1 MITRIPLAGALVAAA
16 LLTIPV
22 KATNLTIYSNTPA
35 DETQPRGVLNDS
47 APGFGSSSWES
58 PATGKSNVYI
68 TPNQLFGSSITI
80 NDLTD
85 ISFYTKRLNSDIN
98 DWFLVIYTTPAPG
111 DTTHWYGDR
120 LVAETDTSSS
130 FNPGNVGQWTQYSL
144 TGAAGMKF
152 YSGTKTG
159 NNTLYNLSELKGS
172 FGTKTIEY
180 ISLQTASGVA
190 GEMDSELDG
199 LRVTKPGGIWG
210 TTIATVNF
218 EAAPEPSAL
227 ALLGVPL
234 ALLAT
239 RLRRRR

>member
-22 KATNLTIYSNTPA
+22 KATNLTVYSNGPT
-35 DETQPRGVLNDS
+35 DETQPRGVYGDS

-58 PATGKSNVYI
+58 PATGKSNVYF
-68 TPNQLFGSSITI
+68 TPDQLFGSSMTI
-80 NDLTD
+80 ADLLD

-98 DWFLVIYTTPAPG
+98 DWFLVIYTTG
-111 DTTHWYGDR
+111 TTHGWYGER

-130 FNPGNVGQWTQYSL
+130 FTGSQGVWTRYSL
-144 TGAAGMKF
+144 SGGLEF
-152 YSGTKTG
+152 YDGTKSSS
-159 NNTLYNLSELKGS
+159 NTLYDLNGLKTT
-172 FGTKTIEY
+172 FGADGIEY

-199 LRVTKPGGIWG
+199 LTVRKKLAGSALG
-210 TTIATVNF
+210 TTSTVNF

-227 ALLGVPL
+227 VLLGIPM

-239 RLRRRR
+239 KLRRRR